1 MLECVQGLNVFDV
14 LKEKQIQKIAENS
27 KIIELKA
34 GNILFGPEDMVESI
48 YIIHQG
54 KVKIYKLNEAGK
66 QLTLAYLV
74 PGNIIGEVDIFSMR
88 PRGVFAEIAEDAL
101 LCVINKNYLREI
113 ILNYPELTE
122 KMFQLVCSRVKD
134 LEDDVYNQAICN
146 TRDKIVNKLLNMS
159 QSDKNND
166 NSGTA
171 IIEITHQGL
180 ADMIGSSRET
190 VSLTLKTLENSNYI
204 NLLHGKIKI
213 DIANLKKIKE
223 KSC

>member
-1 MLECVQGLNVFDV
+1 
-14 LKEKQIQKIAENS
+14 
-27 KIIELKA
+27 
-34 GNILFGPEDMVESI
+34 MVESI

-88 PRGVFAEIAEDAL
+88 PRGVFAEIAEDAM
-101 LCVINKNYLREI
+101 LCVINKDYLREI

-122 KMFQLVCSRVKD
+122 KMFELVCSRVKE

-159 QSDKNND
+159 QLEKD
-166 NSGTA
+166 NSNSKTA
-171 IIEITHQGL
+171 IIDITHQEL
-180 ADMIGSSRET
+180 AEMIGSSRET
-190 VSLTLKTLENSNYI
+190 VSLTLKTLENSHYI
-204 NLLHGKIKI
+204 KLLHGKIKI

>member
-14 LKEKQIQKIAENS
+14 LKEEQVMKIAENS

-34 GNILFGPEDMVESI
+34 GNILFRPEDMVESI

-88 PRGVFAEIAEDAL
+88 PRGVFAEIAEDAM
-101 LCVINKNYLREI
+101 LCVINKDYLREI

-122 KMFQLVCSRVKD
+122 KMFELVCSRVKE

-159 QSDKNND
+159 QLKNND
-166 NSGTA
+166 NPKTA
-171 IIEITHQGL
+171 IIDITHQEL
-180 ADMIGSSRET
+180 AEMIGSSRET
-190 VSLTLKTLENSNYI
+190 VSLTLKTLENSHYI

-213 DIANLKKIKE
+213 DIANLQKIKE

>member
-14 LKEKQIQKIAENS
+14 LKEEQVMKIAENS

-34 GNILFGPEDMVESI
+34 GNMLFRPEDMVESI

-88 PRGVFAEIAEDAL
+88 PRGVFAEIAEDAM
-101 LCVINKNYLREI
+101 LCVINKDYLREI

-122 KMFQLVCSRVKD
+122 KMFELVCSRVKE

-159 QSDKNND
+159 QLEKD
-166 NSGTA
+166 NSNSKTA
-171 IIEITHQGL
+171 IIDITHQEL
-180 ADMIGSSRET
+180 AEMIGSSRET
-190 VSLTLKTLENSNYI
+190 VSLTLKTLENSHYI
-204 NLLHGKIKI
+204 KLLHGKIKI
-213 DIANLKKIKE
+213 DIDSLREIKE

>member
-14 LKEKQIQKIAENS
+14 LKEEQVMKIAENS

-34 GNILFGPEDMVESI
+34 GNMLFRPEDMVESI

-88 PRGVFAEIAEDAL
+88 PRGVFAEIAEDAM
-101 LCVINKNYLREI
+101 LCVINKDYLREI

-122 KMFQLVCSRVKD
+122 KMFELVCSRVKE

-159 QSDKNND
+159 QLEKD
-166 NSGTA
+166 NSNSKTA
-171 IIEITHQGL
+171 IIDITHQEL
-180 ADMIGSSRET
+180 AEMIGSSRET
-190 VSLTLKTLENSNYI
+190 VSLTLKTLENSHYI
-204 NLLHGKIKI
+204 KLLHGKIKI

>member
-14 LKEKQIQKIAENS
+14 LKEEQVMKIAENS

-34 GNILFGPEDMVESI
+34 GNMLFRPDDMVESI

-88 PRGVFAEIAEDAL
+88 PRGVFAEIAEDAM
-101 LCVINKNYLREI
+101 LCVINKDYLREI

-122 KMFQLVCSRVKD
+122 KMFELVCSRVKE

-159 QSDKNND
+159 QLEKD
-166 NSGTA
+166 NSNSKTA
-171 IIEITHQGL
+171 IIDITHQEL
-180 ADMIGSSRET
+180 AEMIGSSRET
-190 VSLTLKTLENSNYI
+190 VSLTLKTLENSHYI
-204 NLLHGKIKI
+204 KLLHGKIKI
-213 DIANLKKIKE
+213 DIVNLKIIKE